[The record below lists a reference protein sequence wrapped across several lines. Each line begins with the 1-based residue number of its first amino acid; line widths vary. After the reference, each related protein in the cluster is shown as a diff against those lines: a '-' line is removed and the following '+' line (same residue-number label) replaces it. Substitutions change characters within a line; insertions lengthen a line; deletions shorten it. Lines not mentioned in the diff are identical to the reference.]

1 MQSLFFGSL
10 GRYVS
15 INGMTGIWET
25 ERKREGE
32 IEDKGKKE
40 QGLTLDVFLFLLL
53 PLLSYSLFLFGHPS
67 LVML

>member
-40 QGLTLDVFLFLLL
+40 QGLTLDVFLLLYHFFHIL
-53 PLLSYSLFLFGHPS
+53 CSC
-67 LVML
+67 LVIRRL